1 MKDRVWALVRLPDG
15 RIVKKPINFQGT
27 EKLEKRITD
36 DYRKKLWLNKT
47 HYKYLDDKNKDI
59 S

>member
-1 MKDRVWALVRLPDG
+1 MKDRIYAIVRLPDG
-15 RIVKKPINFQGT
+15 RIVKEPISFKGT

-47 HYKYLDDKNKDI
+47 HFKYIDDKHKDN